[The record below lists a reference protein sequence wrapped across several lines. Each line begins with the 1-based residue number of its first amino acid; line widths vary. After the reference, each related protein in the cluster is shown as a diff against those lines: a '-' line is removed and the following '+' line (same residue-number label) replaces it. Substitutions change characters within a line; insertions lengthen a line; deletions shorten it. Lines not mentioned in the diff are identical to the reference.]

1 MVHATEVERVQP
13 AADNSLFQLCE
24 APRRTPV
31 NLLSRGYIEKS
42 LRSCDEKRRSD
53 EPGGKGCVMTG
64 ASL

>member
-1 MVHATEVERVQP
+1 MVHAAKVERLQP
-13 AADNSLFQLCE
+13 AANNGLLQLCE

-42 LRSCDEKRRSD
+42 LQSCGEDPAFPMNGSE
-53 EPGGKGCVMTG
+53 GCTMTG